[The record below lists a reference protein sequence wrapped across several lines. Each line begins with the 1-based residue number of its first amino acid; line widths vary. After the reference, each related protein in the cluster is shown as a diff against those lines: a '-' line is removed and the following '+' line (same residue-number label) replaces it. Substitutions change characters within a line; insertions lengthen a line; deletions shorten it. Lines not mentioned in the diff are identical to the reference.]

1 MYYRALQKAGVET
14 QLVIYPDEGHGIKQL
29 PHQADVL
36 RRVLDWFARH
46 DVQEWLPTR
55 LRLGFGGNGKSSNIQ
70 CVKLSSCG

>member
-46 DVQEWLPTR
+46 DLKE
-55 LRLGFGGNGKSSNIQ
+55 
-70 CVKLSSCG
+70 